1 MLFTEYYYLAYK
13 NVRLKF
19 SHTTTNRKGKYYR
32 KSFIK
37 PPGGVYLFQAYLRAG
52 GGVLN
57 RDGGAYLRGG
67 GGLFNLETAMVSV
80 LQKGLEYKVER
91 LKYKKFEV
99 RQPRIR
105 IKSDLPVGK

>member
-19 SHTTTNRKGKYYR
+19 SHTTTNRKGKCYR

-37 PPGGVYLFQAYLRAG
+37 PPGGAYLFQAYLRAG

-57 RDGGAYLRGG
+57 RDGGAYLRGD

-99 RQPRIR
+99 MQPRIR
-105 IKSDLPVGK
+105 IKSGLPVGK